1 MVLGPT
7 ASWQIEVEKVEAVTD
22 FLFLGS
28 KITADGD
35 CSHEIRRWLLLD
47 RKAIT
52 NLDSCVEKQRHHSAD
67 KGPYSLPSGY
77 IQLQELDHEEGSVT
91 KNWCLQTVVLE
102 KTPENPLDSK
112 EIKPVNLR
120 ENKPWILTGRT
131 DAEAEAPV
139 FWSPDMNS
147 QLTGKVPDAGKDWGQ
162 KRVSE
167 DKLSGCYHQ
176 RNGHELGQTP
186 GDGEGQQG
194 LACCSPWGCKESGMT
209 VWLKHKVCAQ
219 EWDCW
224 VLLRFFF
231 KDFQHHFC
239 VFKKSLH
246 ISNFKKVCFLGSY
259 FLFF

>member
-1 MVLGPT
+1 MTTWGERSLVGFIRTSWSFSYEVGHHLAANQQPPGSRSPRFRSEYPARSILGYHCCETWTVKKAEHQRIDAFQLWCWRRLLRIPWT
-7 ASWQIEVEKVEAVTD
+7 A
-22 FLFLGS
+22 
-28 KITADGD
+28 
-35 CSHEIRRWLLLD
+35 RRSNQSIL
-47 RKAIT
+47 R
-52 NLDSCVEKQRHHSAD
+52 
-67 KGPYSLPSGY
+67 
-77 IQLQELDHEEGSVT
+77 
-91 KNWCLQTVVLE
+91 
-102 KTPENPLDSK
+102 
-112 EIKPVNLR
+112 EIKP
-120 ENKPWILTGRT
+120 WIFTGRT
-131 DAEAEAPV
+131 EAEAPV
-139 FWSPDMNS
+139 FWSSFANRR
-147 QLTGKVPDAGKDWGQ
+147 LIGKVPDAGKDWGQ